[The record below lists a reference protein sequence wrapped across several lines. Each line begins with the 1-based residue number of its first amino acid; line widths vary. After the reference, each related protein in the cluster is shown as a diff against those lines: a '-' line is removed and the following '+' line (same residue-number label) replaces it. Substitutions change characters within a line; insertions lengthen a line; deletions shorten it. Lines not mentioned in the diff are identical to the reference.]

1 MFREF
6 VHYSIHFLV
15 PFIIAYTFYRK
26 NFSKT
31 AAILLC
37 GIVIDADHLL
47 ANPIFDPNRCSINF
61 HLLHT
66 YPFIAL
72 YALLFLWKKTRLYGL
87 ALLLHMVADSADCL
101 LLQFENRL

>member
-1 MFREF
+1 MLREF

-15 PFIIAYTFYRK
+15 PVIIAYTVYKKDFTRV
-26 NFSKT
+26 
-31 AAILLC
+31 AIILLC

-47 ANPIFDPNRCSINF
+47 ASPIFDPNRCSLNF

-72 YALLFLWKKTRLYGL
+72 YVLLFLWKKTRLFGL
-87 ALLLHMVADSADCL
+87 ALLLHILADSADCL
-101 LLQFENRL
+101 LLQLENRL